1 MNTEPTDND
10 FDIIITG
17 AGPAGL
23 SLACSLAGSGL
34 HTLVVEQRPMED
46 LRNPPPDGRDIAL
59 THLSRQLLERIGA
72 WQRIPSDAIH
82 PIRKA
87 QVLDGTSPYVLDF
100 DNAKFEVD
108 ALGFL
113 VANHHIRRAL
123 IEQALTLPDT
133 EIRTAGAVTGVRTDE
148 GAAYVQLSDGQTVR
162 AALLVAADS
171 RFSQTRRWMGISADL
186 HDFGRVAIVCRMEH
200 EHDNRGIAFECFHY
214 GRTLAVLPLRP
225 RLASIVV
232 TVSAD
237 QADAILADAILAQDE
252 AAFSADIRQRFD
264 DRLGE
269 MRLVGERHA
278 WPLVAVHANRFVT
291 RRFALLGDAAVG
303 MHPVTAHGFNLGLR
317 GQATLAAEIRRARV
331 VQSDIG
337 APAVLERY
345 QSTHRRVTRP
355 LYAGTNHIV
364 GLFTDDRTPAKML
377 RKLALR
383 FGNHCPPVKRMI
395 ANQLIERDAAKNLFL
410 RLPFLR

>member
-1 MNTEPTDND
+1 MTTETTDTD
-10 FDIIITG
+10 FDIVITG

-23 SLACSLAGSGL
+23 SLASSLAGSDL
-34 HTLVVEQRPMED
+34 RTLVVEQRSMQD
-46 LRNPPPDGRDIAL
+46 LRNPAPDGRDIAL
-59 THLSRQLLERIGA
+59 THLSRQLLEQIGV
-72 WQRIPSDAIH
+72 WQRLPAATIH

-100 DNAKFEVD
+100 DNAKFGVD

-113 VANHHIRRAL
+113 VANHDIRRAL
-123 IEQALTLPDT
+123 IEQALTLADT
-133 EIRTAGAVTGVRTDE
+133 EIRTDTVVTGVQTDDH
-148 GAAYVQLSDGQTVR
+148 AAHVQLSGGQTVR
-162 AALLVAADS
+162 TALLVAADS
-171 RFSQTRRWMGISADL
+171 RFSQTRRWMGISADM

-200 EHDNRGIAFECFHY
+200 ERDNQGIAFECFHY
-214 GRTLAVLPLRP
+214 GRTLAVLPLQP
-225 RLASIVV
+225 QLASIVV
-232 TVSAD
+232 TVSSE
-237 QADAILADAILAQDE
+237 QADDILAQDE
-252 AAFSADIRQRFD
+252 DTFSADIRQRFD

-269 MRLVGERHA
+269 MQLVGERHA
-278 WPLVAVHANRFVT
+278 YPLVAVHANRFVA
-291 RRFALLGDAAVG
+291 RRFALVGDAAVG

-317 GQATLAAEIRRARV
+317 GQATLAAEIRRART
-331 VQSDIG
+331 VQGDIG

-355 LYAGTNHIV
+355 LYAGTNHLV
-364 GLFTDDRTPAKML
+364 GLFTDDRPPARLL

-395 ANQLIERDAAKNLFL
+395 ANQLIEPDAAKNLFL

>member
-1 MNTEPTDND
+1 MSHATTDTE
-10 FDIIITG
+10 FDIIING

-34 HTLVVEQRPMED
+34 RTLVVEQHSLED
-46 LRNPPPDGRDIAL
+46 LRCPAADGRDIAL
-59 THLSRQLLERIGA
+59 THLSRQLLEQLGV
-72 WQRIPSDAIH
+72 WQRIPAGAIH

-100 DNAKFEVD
+100 DNAKFGVD

-113 VANHHIRRAL
+113 VANHDIRRAL
-123 IEQALTLPDT
+123 IEQALTLPGT
-133 EIRTAGAVTGVRTDE
+133 EIRTDTTVSGVHTD
-148 GAAYVQLSDGQTVR
+148 AAAAHVQLSGERSVR

-171 RFSQTRRWMGISADL
+171 RFSQTRRWMGISADM
-186 HDFGRVAIVCRMEH
+186 HDFGRAAIVCRMQH
-200 EHDNRGIAFECFHY
+200 ERDNRGIAFECFHY

-225 RLASIVV
+225 QLASIVV
-232 TVSAD
+232 TVSSD
-237 QADAILADAILAQDE
+237 QADAILAQDE
-252 AAFSADIRQRFD
+252 HTFSADIRQRFD

-269 MRLVGERHA
+269 MQLVGQRHA
-278 WPLVAVHANRFVT
+278 YPLVAVHANRFVA
-291 RRFALLGDAAVG
+291 RRCALVGDAAVG

-317 GQATLAAEIRRARV
+317 GQATLAAEIRRARAV
-331 VQSDIG
+331 RGDIG

-345 QSTHRRVTRP
+345 QSTQRRVTRP

-364 GLFTDDRTPAKML
+364 GLFTDDRAPAKVL

-383 FGNHCPPVKRMI
+383 FGNHCPPIKRMI
-395 ANQLIERDAAKNLFL
+395 ANQLIERHAANNLFL